1 MLCWLQPQPQ
11 TQINGIL
18 MVVAIPTRC
27 FSFGTVARRE
37 AYDRVGSP
45 VKAAEIRAKA
55 EKRSRQPQV
64 QLNKNFL
71 HTFVKRKMKKVKE
84 SKHMVQIKQERRDQA
99 FEKFKSDKL
108 DAATIYKKIDQMEK
122 DDEQLELND
131 LEARLFGIEISS

>member
-1 MLCWLQPQPQ
+1 
-11 TQINGIL
+11 

-27 FSFGTVARRE
+27 FSFGNVARRE

-64 QLNKNFL
+64 QLNKNLL

>member
-1 MLCWLQPQPQ
+1 
-11 TQINGIL
+11 
-18 MVVAIPTRC
+18 
-27 FSFGTVARRE
+27 
-37 AYDRVGSP
+37 
-45 VKAAEIRAKA
+45 
-55 EKRSRQPQV
+55 
-64 QLNKNFL
+64 
-71 HTFVKRKMKKVKE
+71 MKKVKE